1 MRVDQLID
9 LLAQYPSFYQVIMP
23 DGLDITDVIP
33 DHKVFSVIITDEE
46 VE

>member
-1 MRVDQLID
+1 MTVGQLID
-9 LLAQYPSFYQVIMP
+9 LLAQYPNYYAVIMP

-46 VE
+46 VK

>member
-33 DHKVFSVIITDEE
+33 DHKVNAVIITDKE
-46 VE
+46 VL